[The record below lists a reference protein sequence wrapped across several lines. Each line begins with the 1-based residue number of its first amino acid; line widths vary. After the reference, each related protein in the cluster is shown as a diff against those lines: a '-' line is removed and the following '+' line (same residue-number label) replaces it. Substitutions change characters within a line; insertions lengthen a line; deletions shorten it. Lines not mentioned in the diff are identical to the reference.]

1 MPSDVV
7 YFGELQGEIAPARA
21 LVLLLIAVKAPPL
34 LVAFARN
41 LYALYGYDRAAAFVI
56 NWRNRRAH

>member
-1 MPSDVV
+1 MN
-7 YFGELQGEIAPARA
+7 YTRELGGEIAPARA

-41 LYALYGYDRAAAFVI
+41 LYALHGYDCAAAFVI
-56 NWRNRRAH
+56 NWRNGRAH